1 MVVDLLSRIEQEL
14 YERMEELYPVL
25 EECEQL
31 QADLSALE
39 AEPEPPVEL
48 EPPAALDIDLQSPA
62 GFESPVTVEVAP
74 EPPVEPEPSTA
85 LDVDPDKSGAVL
97 CFPADRKPNRKAVR
111 TVALSPEAVRPV
123 STLSR
128 PASVSASASSNGP
141 VVSPKI
147 ARLMLTPRRPAL
159 ERSGIARVGVGV

>member
-39 AEPEPPVEL
+39 AEPEPPVEP
-48 EPPAALDIDLQSPA
+48 EPPAPLDIDRESFA
-62 GFESPVTVEVAP
+62 GFESPATVEVAP
-74 EPPVEPEPSTA
+74 EPPYEPEPSAA
-85 LDVDPDKSGAVL
+85 LNVDPDKSAAVL
-97 CFPADRKPNRKAVR
+97 CFPANRKAVR
-111 TVALSPEAVRPV
+111 TAALSPEAVRPV

-128 PASVSASASSNGP
+128 PASVPANEP
-141 VVSPKI
+141 VVSPKV

>member
-1 MVVDLLSRIEQEL
+1 MVEDLLSRIEQEL

-31 QADLSALE
+31 QADLWALE
-39 AEPEPPVEL
+39 AL
-48 EPPAALDIDLQSPA
+48 
-62 GFESPVTVEVAP
+62 P
-74 EPPVEPEPSTA
+74 EPPVEPEPFTA

-97 CFPADRKPNRKAVR
+97 CFPANRKRVR
-111 TVALSPEAVRPV
+111 KAALSREAVRPV

-128 PASVSASASSNGP
+128 PASVPGSAPANEP
-141 VVSPKI
+141 VVSPKV

>member
-39 AEPEPPVEL
+39 VVPEPLVEPEQ
-48 EPPAALDIDLQSPA
+48 PAALDIDRESFA
-62 GFESPVTVEVAP
+62 GFESPATAEVAP
-74 EPPVEPEPSTA
+74 EPPYEPEPSTA
-85 LDVDPDKSGAVL
+85 QDADCDKSAAVL
-97 CFPADRKPNRKAVR
+97 SFPANRKAVR
-111 TVALSPEAVRPV
+111 TAALAPKAVRPI

-128 PASVSASASSNGP
+128 PASVPASAPANEP
-141 VVSPKI
+141 VVSPKV

-159 ERSGIARVGVGV
+159 ERSGIARVGAGV

>member
-39 AEPEPPVEL
+39 AEPEP
-48 EPPAALDIDLQSPA
+48 AALDIDLQSPA
-62 GFESPVTVEVAP
+62 GFESTTVEVAP
-74 EPPVEPEPSTA
+74 QPPYEGKPSAA
-85 LDVDPDKSGAVL
+85 LDVDPDKSAAVL

-111 TVALSPEAVRPV
+111 TVALSPKAVRPV

-128 PASVSASASSNGP
+128 AARVPASAPANEP
-141 VVSPKI
+141 MVSPKI